1 LLLQFICFAVEFI
14 IQMDFTPCV
23 ARMISSTR
31 VCIFAAV
38 LLLLLQLSIDVPFFS
53 MDLGLSSCVKVQ
65 GSAFPRYKAYWSCGM
80 KVTGSSMCT
89 PGDGVLNREHAF
101 SASSG

>member
-1 LLLQFICFAVEFI
+1 V
-14 IQMDFTPCV
+14 
-23 ARMISSTR
+23 R
-31 VCIFAAV
+31 VLTALP
-38 LLLLLQLSIDVPFFS
+38 LLLLPLPQLSIDVPFFS

-89 PGDGVLNREHAF
+89 PGDCAACLCGLWMLGDSLAQNELLMCCSNTV
-101 SASSG
+101 

>member
-1 LLLQFICFAVEFI
+1 MCTSSLLLLL
-14 IQMDFTPCV
+14 
-23 ARMISSTR
+23 
-31 VCIFAAV
+31 

-89 PGDGVLNREHAF
+89 PGDCVVFLCRCMNALLRHMLSCGTEIAF
-101 SASSG
+101 PLGIG